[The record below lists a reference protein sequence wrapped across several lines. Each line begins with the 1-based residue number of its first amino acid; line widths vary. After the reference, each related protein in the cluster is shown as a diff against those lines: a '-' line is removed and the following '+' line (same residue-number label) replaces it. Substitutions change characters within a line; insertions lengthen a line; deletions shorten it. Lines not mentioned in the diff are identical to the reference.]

1 MYGRNNWQT
10 VRYIT
15 FTIDRLIASFVR
27 AKNIVDFCGFRV
39 LITIIIALTTLSL
52 NSLRVLNTDFCCFFL
67 DTYCIDAMDFI
78 DS

>member
-27 AKNIVDFCGFRV
+27 AKNLVDFCGFRV

-52 NSLRVLNTDFCCFFL
+52 NSLRVFTLIFAVFF
-67 DTYCIDAMDFI
+67 YCIDAMDFI